1 MSTNLPMESV
11 RSAPSRARPRR
22 IAQLL
27 VYFML
32 VAVAALTVGIAA
44 YFPGYVQDIDTLVA
58 RLLRNDNTSAT
69 PIKIA
74 FVGDLSRASR
84 PGNSAILNGARI
96 AVDETNARGGV
107 AGRPLAIEAFDDAG
121 DEDT

>member
-1 MSTNLPMESV
+1 
-11 RSAPSRARPRR
+11 
-22 IAQLL
+22 
-27 VYFML
+27 ML